1 MTLLHSET
9 NPLTVSAPI
18 NEAKL
23 KTSEK
28 ILLLFDFMDT
38 NDAFSSNL
46 QHGRFVGCII
56 LKQSNHLLCFSS
68 VFGKVHRTQ
77 PPTGSQFRV
86 RQRAEQSTSNS
97 LQLKG

>member
-56 LKQSNHLLCFSS
+56 LKQIIFFASPQCLVKYTGLSHLQGHSS
-68 VFGKVHRTQ
+68 
-77 PPTGSQFRV
+77 GSDR
-86 RQRAEQSTSNS
+86 EQNS
-97 LQLKG
+97 LQVTPYN